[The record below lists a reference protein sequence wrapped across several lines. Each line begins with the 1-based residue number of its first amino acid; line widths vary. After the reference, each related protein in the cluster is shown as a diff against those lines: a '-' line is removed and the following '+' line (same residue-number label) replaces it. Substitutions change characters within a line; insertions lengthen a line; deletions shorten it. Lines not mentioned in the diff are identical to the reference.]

1 MSYPMLKRRVLK
13 LGGSLLSDDAWID
26 GFRRWL
32 SGEEVAENVLV
43 VGGGRLADCVREI
56 DRVSPL
62 DVTEAHWFCIAAMAI
77 NGRNVAEQLGMG
89 MTTATVLRASPA
101 RAEMAVLDVW
111 RFLTEEEPRLAA
123 EPLPAAWDV
132 TSDSIAARVAEL
144 LRADELVLLKSCMP
158 THEDRRALA
167 EACYVDPYFPRAS
180 AALRSVR
187 YVNLRGV

>member
-1 MSYPMLKRRVLK
+1 MKRRVLK
-13 LGGSLLSDDAWID
+13 LGGSLLSDEAWVERF
-26 GFRRWL
+26 GRWL
-32 SGEEVAENVLV
+32 AGEDAAENVLV

-62 DVTEAHWFCIAAMAI
+62 DVTEAHWFCVAAMAI
-77 NGRNVAEQLGMG
+77 NGRNVAQRLSVGI
-89 MTTATVLRASPA
+89 TNVTALLASPQSA
-101 RAEMAVLDVW
+101 QVAVVDVW
-111 RFLTEEEPRLAA
+111 RFLTDEEPRLVAV
-123 EPLPAAWDV
+123 PLPAAWEV
-132 TSDSIAARVAEL
+132 TSDSIAARVAEV

-167 EACYVDPYFPRAS
+167 EACYVDPYFPHAS

>member
-1 MSYPMLKRRVLK
+1 MNRRVLK

-26 GFRRWL
+26 RMRHWL
-32 SGEEVAENVLV
+32 AGEDAAENVLV

-62 DVTEAHWFCIAAMAI
+62 DVTEAHWFCVAAMAI
-77 NGRNVAEQLGMG
+77 NGRNVAQQLGVG
-89 MTTATVLRASPA
+89 ITSVATLLTSPQNA
-101 RAEMAVLDVW
+101 QLAVLDVW
-111 RFLTEEEPRLAA
+111 RFLTDEEPRLVA

-132 TSDSIAARVAEL
+132 TSDSIAARVAEV

-158 THEDRRALA
+158 THDDRRALA
-167 EACYVDPYFPRAS
+167 EACYVDPYFPCAS

-187 YVNLRGV
+187 YVNLRDV